1 MATIDFY
8 FDFHSPYSY
17 LAHCQLPALARKHG
31 ATLVYHPV
39 DLKAAKLAAG
49 NTAPPTVAIPPK
61 LKYAMADFGRWCAR
75 YDVPLTFSQSGPPE
89 PTVPNIATFHAI
101 DQGQAEQFVTA
112 YWHATFGTGGRIG
125 DDAVLRDVAQQLG
138 WDADALAAFATS
150 EEGARR
156 YAEENAAAQQRGV
169 FGAPIMM
176 VGDEL
181 WWGNDRLDFLDQY
194 LSENGA

>member
-17 LAHCQLPALARKHG
+17 LAHCRLPEIARRHG
-31 ATLVYHPV
+31 ATIAYHPI

-61 LKYAMADFGRWCAR
+61 LKFAIADFERWCAR
-75 YDVPLTFSQSGPPE
+75 YGVSLTFSQAGPPE
-89 PTVPNIATFHAI
+89 PTLPNIATFFAI
-101 DQGQAEQFVTA
+101 DRGQAAEYVTA
-112 YWHATFGTGGRIG
+112 YWQATFASGGRVG
-125 DDAVLRDVAQQLG
+125 DEAILRQVAAGLG
-138 WDADALAAFATS
+138 WNGDEVVAYAAS
-150 EEGARR
+150 PEGAVR
-156 YAEENAAAQQRGV
+156 YAEENAAAQARGV

-181 WWGNDRLDFLDQY
+181 WWGNDRLDFVDEY
-194 LSENGA
+194 LSEKIA